1 MRKFIRFTGNFIFGL
16 FALALLAYIV
26 SMRFLPERL
35 KDIVGYQTFVILT
48 DSMEPTIPVGSLV
61 VSKNE
66 EENQEISPD
75 TIISFHVDRL
85 GDDVIFTHYFKKKEV
100 DESGKERYYT
110 QAENADR
117 YDDYKT
123 YREDILGTYMFHIP
137 YAGKVVQFL
146 QSPFALLEL
155 GIILIILLIHHLLWN
170 KFDREEKA
178 QMELQMA
185 ENAND
190 LVLDAP
196 VSATDQTNEIPGD
209 ERPVQTTESDDD
221 VVKVSTEAGTETEE
235 VPEVPYIV
243 NDVLFG
249 YRTAASSGAFEN
261 GSAGFTLT
269 VGKNGSLRLEV
280 HKKKKGSAE
289 IAVVTLRKKSINKIK
304 RIMKDSVLVIQN
316 LPETLDNG
324 YSVGTGSFFIFRGRE
339 VAAWNI
345 KRNNL
350 KKTKLKD
357 YEYYKKYKKNMQ
369 YENDV
374 LDIFKKVK
382 NVLKEE
388 GIKLNLDSVEIKA
401 GKQN

>member
-1 MRKFIRFTGNFIFGL
+1 MKKFIRFTGNFIFGL

-26 SMRFLPERL
+26 SMRFLPERF

-61 VSKNE
+61 VSKNV

-185 ENAND
+185 ENAGD

-196 VSATDQTNEIPGD
+196 DSATEQTNEKPGD
-209 ERPVQTTESDDD
+209 ERPVQTTETDDD
-221 VVKVSTEAGTETEE
+221 AVKVSMETCTETDE
-235 VPEVPYIV
+235 VQERPYIV
-243 NDVLFG
+243 KDVLFG
-249 YRTAASSGAFEN
+249 YRTVPSSGAFEN
-261 GSAGFTLT
+261 GGAGFTLT
-269 VGKNGSLRLEV
+269 VGRNGVLRLEV
-280 HKKKKGSAE
+280 HKEKKGSEE
-289 IAVVTLRKKSINKIK
+289 IVFVTLRNKSLKKIK
-304 RIMKDSVLVIQN
+304 RIMKDGALVIQN

-324 YSVGTGSFFIFRGRE
+324 YSVGKGSFFIFRGRE

-345 KRNNL
+345 KRNHL

-369 YENDV
+369 NENDV

-388 GIKLNLDSVEIKA
+388 GIKLNLDAAEIKA
-401 GKQN
+401 AKQS

>member
-1 MRKFIRFTGNFIFGL
+1 MKKFIRFTGNFIFGL

-26 SMRFLPERL
+26 SMRFLPERF

-61 VSKNE
+61 VSKNV

-185 ENAND
+185 ENAGD

-196 VSATDQTNEIPGD
+196 DSATEQTNETPGD
-209 ERPVQTTESDDD
+209 ERPVQTTETDDD
-221 VVKVSTEAGTETEE
+221 AVKVSMETCTETDE
-235 VPEVPYIV
+235 VQERPYIV
-243 NDVLFG
+243 KDVLFG
-249 YRTAASSGAFEN
+249 YRTVPSSGAFEN
-261 GSAGFTLT
+261 GGAGFTLT
-269 VGKNGSLRLEV
+269 VGRNGVLRLEV
-280 HKKKKGSAE
+280 HKEKKGSEE
-289 IAVVTLRKKSINKIK
+289 IAFVTLRNKSLKKIK
-304 RIMKDSVLVIQN
+304 RIMKDSALVIQN

-345 KRNNL
+345 KRNHL

-357 YEYYKKYKKNMQ
+357 YEYYKKYKKNMKN
-369 YENDV
+369 ENDV

-388 GIKLNLDSVEIKA
+388 GIKLNLDAAEIKA
-401 GKQN
+401 GKQS